1 MLGDIEVAERRS
13 LLRLDRCPEC
23 ESNEIVTDTSSG
35 EVLCCRCGLVIRDSL
50 LDQTPEWSAFTPE
63 EWAVKVRA
71 GPPTSLKQFD
81 KGLSTTFKPCKDAF
95 GRSLPLSERLKM
107 MRLQKWNIQAQM
119 HSSAERNLSQAMN
132 ELTLVTDKL
141 HIPDSVEEYA
151 ALIYRRA
158 LDKGLIRG
166 RSVPSIIVA
175 SLYAACRLTRTPR
188 SLNEIVEASTRSL
201 KEASRCYRLVQ
212 RKLDLTM
219 PLDDPSKYVSKIAS
233 QSGLSQ
239 KTQNLAIELLQ
250 RVNAV
255 RGDVGKAPAGIA
267 AAALYLASI
276 MNDEKITQKKL
287 AEVAGVTDV
296 TIRNRYKGL
305 DRSLDLG
312 MRTER
317 R

>member
-1 MLGDIEVAERRS
+1 
-13 LLRLDRCPEC
+13 
-23 ESNEIVTDTSSG
+23 
-35 EVLCCRCGLVIRDSL
+35 
-50 LDQTPEWSAFTPE
+50 
-63 EWAVKVRA
+63 
-71 GPPTSLKQFD
+71 
-81 KGLSTTFKPCKDAF
+81 
-95 GRSLPLSERLKM
+95 
-107 MRLQKWNIQAQM
+107 
-119 HSSAERNLSQAMN
+119 
-132 ELTLVTDKL
+132 VTDKL

-158 LDKGLIRG
+158 RDKGLIRG

-201 KEASRCYRLVQ
+201 KEVSRCYRLIQ

-219 PLDDPSKYVSKIAS
+219 PLDDPRKYVSKIAS
-233 QSGLSQ
+233 QFGLSQ

-255 RGDVGKAPAGIA
+255 RGDVGKAPVGIA

-276 MNDEKITQKKL
+276 MTDEKITQKKL
-287 AEVAGVTDV
+287 AEAAGVTDV

-305 DRSLDLG
+305 DRRLDLR
-312 MRTER
+312 MRTEQR
-317 R
+317 